1 MSEYPVNQVNL
12 RTFQGDA
19 FTCIGCSHV
28 RASGTLSTSDDVIMD
43 MSQSLINTLGDK
55 RLSHIFE
62 IFADTQHINVLL
74 LQLNLL
80 GTVEARLIDAQ
91 GSVFW
96 AKITNEGDWYLI
108 EDIDLTKS
116 FTFDCEDL
124 IDEQE
129 RTLKH

>member
-1 MSEYPVNQVNL
+1 MSEYSVNQVNL
-12 RTFQGDA
+12 KTFQLDA

-28 RASGTLSTSDDVIMD
+28 RAGGTLSTSDDVIVD
-43 MSQSLINTLGDK
+43 MSQSLISTLGDK

-96 AKITNEGDWYLI
+96 AKITSDGDSYLI
-108 EDIDLTKS
+108 EDIDLAKS
-116 FTFDCEDL
+116 FMFDCEDM

-129 RTLKH
+129 RSPTH